1 MDKKIKFANIFN
13 NNTYDPDKD
22 DDEDIYDISPA
33 DILIQDIDLKRNYNS
48 RYRFYTELLKI
59 YNKNPKI
66 IKKVYT
72 KLNAIKDLNG
82 MEKKLLSELIYYNN
96 KLDKTAGG
104 GGTNRKGR
112 GDSRSGRSGRKNRD
126 GGGSGTD
133 GTDGTDGTAGTD
145 GAGDAGN
152 AGGTAGTD
160 GTDGAG
166 NAGGT
171 GVLNGYKESK
181 LREVFKKDYDM
192 PNISKLNKNI
202 NEKNQNSV
210 KDTGDKI
217 TDFNNQIDKYYD
229 DIEDADDNKDAI
241 AGLDK
246 KIKKKIIEFENDPE
260 NTFNYLELTIEDR
273 LVFIITTFFIRYLSL
288 ILIQWSVDINII
300 KSFEEGFFYYAVIYL
315 AIFWFIVLF
324 VNIDNTTKVD
334 YMNFDNFMNSIRS
347 VFYYFYMGTNGITR
361 LLVHSCII
369 CVLLIVPIILNIK
382 KSTYIEEENKD
393 KEKDIISYEERK
405 KLSKSLSLFTIFIWV
420 LTSII
425 ATKF

>member
-13 NNTYDPDKD
+13 NNTYEPDKD
-22 DDEDIYDISPA
+22 DDEDAYDISPA
-33 DILIQDIDLKRNYNS
+33 DMLIQDIDLKQNYNS

-66 IKKVYT
+66 IRKVYT

-96 KLDKTAGG
+96 KLDNTTVGGASRASRAG
-104 GGTNRKGR
+104 RA
-112 GDSRSGRSGRKNRD
+112 SR
-126 GGGSGTD
+126 GGSSI
-133 GTDGTDGTAGTD
+133 
-145 GAGDAGN
+145 
-152 AGGTAGTD
+152 
-160 GTDGAG
+160 
-166 NAGGT
+166 
-171 GVLNGYKESK
+171 LKGYKESK
-181 LREVFKKDYDM
+181 MREVLKKDYDM

-202 NEKNQNSV
+202 NERNQDPS
-210 KDTGDKI
+210 KETGDKI

-229 DIEDADDNKDAI
+229 DRDDGEENLYNKKIKNESTDDENQALKN
-241 AGLDK
+241 LDK
-246 KIKKKIIEFENDPE
+246 NIKKKIIEFENDPE

-382 KSTYIEEENKD
+382 KSTYIEEENNDKD
-393 KEKDIISYEERK
+393 KNIISYEERK

>member
-1 MDKKIKFANIFN
+1 
-13 NNTYDPDKD
+13 
-22 DDEDIYDISPA
+22 
-33 DILIQDIDLKRNYNS
+33 
-48 RYRFYTELLKI
+48 
-59 YNKNPKI
+59 
-66 IKKVYT
+66 
-72 KLNAIKDLNG
+72 

-96 KLDKTAGG
+96 KLDKTTGG
-104 GGTNRKGR
+104 GGSSRS
-112 GDSRSGRSGRKNRD
+112 SRSGR
-126 GGGSGTD
+126 GSRR
-133 GTDGTDGTAGTD
+133 
-145 GAGDAGN
+145 N
-152 AGGTAGTD
+152 SS
-160 GTDGAG
+160 
-166 NAGGT
+166 NKGGT
-171 GVLNGYKESK
+171 GVLEGYKESK
-181 LREVFKKDYDM
+181 LREVLKKDYDM

-202 NEKNQNSV
+202 NEKRQN

-229 DIEDADDNKDAI
+229 DIEDDTGKDI
-241 AGLDK
+241 GVLDK
-246 KIKKKIIEFENDPE
+246 EIKKKIIEFENDPE
-260 NTFNYLELTIEDR
+260 NTFNYLEITIEDR

-382 KSTYIEEENKD
+382 KTTYIEEENKD
-393 KEKDIISYEERK
+393 KDKDIISYEERK

>member
-22 DDEDIYDISPA
+22 DDEDVYDISPA

-96 KLDKTAGG
+96 KLDKTTGG
-104 GGTNRKGR
+104 GGSRR
-112 GDSRSGRSGRKNRD
+112 GSRGSRSGRSGRSSRSNK
-126 GGGSGTD
+126 GGG
-133 GTDGTDGTAGTD
+133 AG
-145 GAGDAGN
+145 GAG
-152 AGGTAGTD
+152 
-160 GTDGAG
+160 GAS
-166 NAGGT
+166 
-171 GVLNGYKESK
+171 VLEGYKESK
-181 LREVFKKDYDM
+181 LREVLKKDYDM

-202 NEKNQNSV
+202 YEKHQN

-229 DIEDADDNKDAI
+229 DIEDADENNQEVIGD
-241 AGLDK
+241 LDK

-260 NTFNYLELTIEDR
+260 NTFNYLELTVEDR

-382 KSTYIEEENKD
+382 KTTYIEEENKD
-393 KEKDIISYEERK
+393 KDKDIISYEERK

>member
-13 NNTYDPDKD
+13 NNTYDPDKE
-22 DDEDIYDISPA
+22 DDEDAYDISPA
-33 DILIQDIDLKRNYNS
+33 DMLIQDIDLKQNYNS

-72 KLNAIKDLNG
+72 KLNAIKDLNL

-96 KLDKTAGG
+96 KLDKDDKTTVG
-104 GGTNRKGR
+104 GR
-112 GDSRSGRSGRKNRD
+112 GRGRGKGKGDSHRHRGSR
-126 GGGSGTD
+126 GGSILD
-133 GTDGTDGTAGTD
+133 D
-145 GAGDAGN
+145 
-152 AGGTAGTD
+152 
-160 GTDGAG
+160 
-166 NAGGT
+166 
-171 GVLNGYKESK
+171 YKESK
-181 LREVFKKDYDM
+181 MRDVFKKDYDM

-202 NEKNQNSV
+202 NERNQDPE
-210 KDTGDKI
+210 KETGDKI
-217 TDFNNQIDKYYD
+217 TDFNKQIDNYYD
-229 DIEDADDNKDAI
+229 KRDEGEDELFNKKEDPVEKTKAENNLK
-241 AGLDK
+241 ALDK
-246 KIKKKIIEFENDPE
+246 NIKKKIIEFENDPE

-382 KSTYIEEENKD
+382 KSTYIEEETKD
-393 KEKDIISYEERK
+393 KDKNIISYEERK

>member
-22 DDEDIYDISPA
+22 DDEDAYDISPA

-96 KLDKTAGG
+96 KLDKTTGGSGRGNRSSSKSDRRDGG
-104 GGTNRKGR
+104 GG
-112 GDSRSGRSGRKNRD
+112 RD
-126 GGGSGTD
+126 GGGS
-133 GTDGTDGTAGTD
+133 
-145 GAGDAGN
+145 
-152 AGGTAGTD
+152 
-160 GTDGAG
+160 
-166 NAGGT
+166 
-171 GVLNGYKESK
+171 VLEGYKESK
-181 LREVFKKDYDM
+181 LRDVLKKDYDM

-202 NEKNQNSV
+202 NEKNPNSD

-217 TDFNNQIDKYYD
+217 TDFNKQIDNYYD
-229 DIEDADDNKDAI
+229 DIEDADGNTEIIAKHDKD
-241 AGLDK
+241 
-246 KIKKKIIEFENDPE
+246 IKKKIIEFENDPE

-393 KEKDIISYEERK
+393 KDKNIISYEERK

>member
-13 NNTYDPDKD
+13 NNTYDPDKE

-48 RYRFYTELLKI
+48 RYRFYTELLKM

-82 MEKKLLSELIYYNN
+82 MEKKLLSELIYYNS
-96 KLDKTAGG
+96 KMDRGAGG
-104 GGTNRKGR
+104 GAKTGG
-112 GDSRSGRSGRKNRD
+112 GGED
-126 GGGSGTD
+126 GGGAKTGGGGED
-133 GTDGTDGTAGTD
+133 GGGAKTGEDG
-145 GAGDAGN
+145 GAGGDGED
-152 AGGTAGTD
+152 GGGAKTGED
-160 GTDGAG
+160 GGAG
-166 NAGGT
+166 
-171 GVLNGYKESK
+171 VLKGYKESK
-181 LREVFKKDYDM
+181 LREVLKKDYDM

-202 NEKNQNSV
+202 NEKNPD
-210 KDTGDKI
+210 KETGDKI
-217 TDFNNQIDKYYD
+217 TDFNNEIDKYYD
-229 DIEDADDNKDAI
+229 EYDDNLNKDK
-241 AGLDK
+241 D
-246 KIKKKIIEFENDPE
+246 IKKKIIEFENDPE

-300 KSFEEGFFYYAVIYL
+300 KSFEEGFFYYAVVYL

-334 YMNFDNFMNSIRS
+334 YMNFDNFMSSIRS

-393 KEKDIISYEERK
+393 KDKDIISYEDRK

>member
-22 DDEDIYDISPA
+22 DDEDVYDISPA

-96 KLDKTAGG
+96 KLDKTTGGGSRNDRSSNGGRSSSSGSSGRAGGRSRSAISGRSRSGRAGGASETGENGDAGG
-104 GGTNRKGR
+104 GG
-112 GDSRSGRSGRKNRD
+112 
-126 GGGSGTD
+126 GGGG
-133 GTDGTDGTAGTD
+133 
-145 GAGDAGN
+145 
-152 AGGTAGTD
+152 
-160 GTDGAG
+160 
-166 NAGGT
+166 
-171 GVLNGYKESK
+171 GVLEGYKESK
-181 LREVFKKDYDM
+181 LREVLKKDYDM

-202 NEKNQNSV
+202 NEKNPNSD

-229 DIEDADDNKDAI
+229 DIEDAEDNKVKIGDH
-241 AGLDK
+241 DK
-246 KIKKKIIEFENDPE
+246 DIKKKIIEFENDPE

-393 KEKDIISYEERK
+393 KDKDIISYEERK

>member
-13 NNTYDPDKD
+13 NNNYEPDKD
-22 DDEDIYDISPA
+22 DDEDVYDISPA
-33 DILIQDIDLKRNYNS
+33 DILIQDIDLKKNYNS
-48 RYRFYTELLKI
+48 RYRFYTELLKM

-66 IKKVYT
+66 IKKIYT
-72 KLNAIKDLNG
+72 KLNAIKDLNS
-82 MEKKLLSELIYYNN
+82 MEKKLLTDLNYYNN
-96 KLDKTAGG
+96 KLDKTV
-104 GGTNRKGR
+104 
-112 GDSRSGRSGRKNRD
+112 
-126 GGGSGTD
+126 GGGSG
-133 GTDGTDGTAGTD
+133 GS
-145 GAGDAGN
+145 
-152 AGGTAGTD
+152 GGSGSSR
-160 GTDGAG
+160 
-166 NAGGT
+166 GGS
-171 GVLNGYKESK
+171 VLDGYKETK
-181 LREVFKKDYDM
+181 MREVLKKYYDM
-192 PNISKLNKNI
+192 PNISKLSKNI
-202 NEKNQNSV
+202 NEKNQNQD
-210 KDTGDKI
+210 KETGDKI
-217 TDFNNQIDKYYD
+217 TDFNNQIDNYYD
-229 DIEDADDNKDAI
+229 KRDDEADKLYKEQSKGDGKNKDAI
-241 AGLDK
+241 KKHEGNLGDLDN

-260 NTFNYLELTIEDR
+260 NTFNYLEITMEDR

-324 VNIDNTTKVD
+324 VNIDNATKVD
-334 YMNFDNFMNSIRS
+334 YMSFDNFMNSVRS

-382 KSTYIEEENKD
+382 KTTYIEEENKD
-393 KEKDIISYEERK
+393 KDANIISYEERK